1 MTQVSIIKPC
11 YFIDRERAWKSE
23 INMSKNFRHHNNN
36 NKKKQQQF
44 LSKCQ
49 QVCGGLA
56 HDFWVSQFDNIAQN
70 QNADV
75 NVSQIFMR
83 EIKARNDIYA
93 LASKLETLPEV

>member
-1 MTQVSIIKPC
+1 
-11 YFIDRERAWKSE
+11 
-23 INMSKNFRHHNNN
+23 MSKKFRHL
-36 NKKKQQQF
+36 NKFKKYIQF

-56 HDFWVSQFDNIAQN
+56 RDFCASQFDNIAQN

-93 LASKLETLPEV
+93 LASKLETLPEYWSLSRHCRNQNLC